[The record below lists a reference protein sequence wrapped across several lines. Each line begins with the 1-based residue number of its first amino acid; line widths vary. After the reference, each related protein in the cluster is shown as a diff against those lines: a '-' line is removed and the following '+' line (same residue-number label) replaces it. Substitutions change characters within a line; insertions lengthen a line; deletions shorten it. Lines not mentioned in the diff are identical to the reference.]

1 MFVVYYRVLSNIKYN
16 YIFGHLSYQ
25 VSLGPLSFRTGA
37 SRGSFLFSVW
47 VGGENMRRNIGFYV
61 ICLYFLHYEDHFTF
75 IVLLYRTFKDAQL
88 VIAKGYDSWYMHVFL
103 FGLVAFVGSVH
114 PTYWVS
120 LITKICHL

>member
-1 MFVVYYRVLSNIKYN
+1 
-16 YIFGHLSYQ
+16 
-25 VSLGPLSFRTGA
+25 
-37 SRGSFLFSVW
+37 
-47 VGGENMRRNIGFYV
+47 MRRNIGFYV

-103 FGLVAFVGSVH
+103 FGLVAFVGSLH